1 MMRTI
6 KIKNMVCDRCKTVL
20 QNSFENAGMA
30 IKKIELGEITFRDER
45 SFDFEK
51 ANEILEKNGFEFI
64 HDEVDL
70 LIEQIKSRLLKILD
84 EQTELHVNL
93 SEYLSKSLN
102 KEYSILSKLFSN
114 RQGLTIEKYFIRL
127 KVEKAKEY
135 IQMNNMS
142 FSEIAYNLNYKSS
155 SHLANQFKSV
165 TGIAMGEY
173 KRLPF
178 GRNSLDKIV

>member
-1 MMRTI
+1 
-6 KIKNMVCDRCKTVL
+6 MVCDRCKSVL

-30 IKKIELGEITFRDER
+30 IEKIELGEITFKDDR
-45 SFDFEK
+45 SFHFEK
-51 ANEILEKNGFEFI
+51 ANEILINNGFEFI
-64 HDEVDL
+64 HDENEL
-70 LIEQIKSRLLKILD
+70 LIEKVKSRILKILD
-84 EQTELHVNL
+84 EQTELRVNL

-102 KEYSILSKLFSN
+102 KEYSILSKLFSTQ
-114 RQGLTIEKYFIRL
+114 QGLTIEKYFIRL
-127 KVEKAKEY
+127 KIEKAKEY

-173 KRLPF
+173 KKLPF
-178 GRNSLDKIV
+178 KRNSLDKIV